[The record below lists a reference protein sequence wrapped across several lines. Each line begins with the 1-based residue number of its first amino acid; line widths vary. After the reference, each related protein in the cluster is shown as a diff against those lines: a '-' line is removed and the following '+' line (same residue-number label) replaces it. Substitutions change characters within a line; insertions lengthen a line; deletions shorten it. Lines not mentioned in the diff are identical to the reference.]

1 MPLSFREI
9 CRPQCVL
16 SIVNFAFRWTLLTS
30 YCAVPGTVFLDLWWH
45 SSTRSFSVLWTMVCS
60 TIEEICTRNRSSGL
74 EKSWFL
80 CNVSCC
86 TSCTKSPRI
95 ETQSRTRFF
104 VVSIDTKCQSEID
117 HYEKKRSRTALT
129 LTLAPRIEQ
138 GDKNDDDETTGYV
151 SSQYGVCRH
160 QDAALDCVSYVFIIS
175 IYLALVLIQNTCKTV
190 SSVKRPVTTTNA
202 NPQQASAYHFHRET
216 F

>member
-1 MPLSFREI
+1 MNS
-9 CRPQCVL
+9 V
-16 SIVNFAFRWTLLTS
+16 ST
-30 YCAVPGTVFLDLWWH
+30 YCAVLSTLVLDVCRSSCTH
-45 SSTRSFSVLWTMVCS
+45 SFAVLSRRVCFTINEIFTRQ
-60 TIEEICTRNRSSGL
+60 RSSGL
-74 EKSWFL
+74 KKSWFV

-160 QDAALDCVSYVFIIS
+160 QDAALDCVSHVFIIS

-202 NPQQASAYHFHRET
+202 NPQQASAYHFHREA